1 MCSSPQ
7 EKCSKMPVYHCTQQT
22 AAAHGN
28 KNLWQKAALHKNC
41 GLPNF
46 ILEMPHPRAE
56 REFKCSKMFQKNL
69 EHLWTSA
76 LSEGWGFYIRSPNQ
90 GPRRG
95 FYLQGVPY
103 FGIVHTK
110 ELRNF
115 MQQHFCRFFI
125 RFCVAFLEG
134 PCVFERHF
142 ILEDFLTRTCFPS
155 FTKRWGGKFPP
166 VTKHGKKACL
176 FSQLPADNCVIQTV
190 HRTEILLSNVCNQCN
205 DTTPLKVGQTSG
217 AGMRCGPQP
226 PRGTASRG
234 GRRAGRSA
242 ARPAGGR
249 GAGAHDSRTSA
260 RCGTG

>member
-1 MCSSPQ
+1 MDQCPFKRMGVLYSVAKSRTPAGVLSSGG
-7 EKCSKMPVYHCTQQT
+7 SIFWDCT
-22 AAAHGN
+22 
-28 KNLWQKAALHKNC
+28 
-41 GLPNF
+41 
-46 ILEMPHPRAE
+46 
-56 REFKCSKMFQKNL
+56 
-69 EHLWTSA
+69 
-76 LSEGWGFYIRSPNQ
+76 YQ
-90 GPRRG
+90 GAPK
-95 FYLQGVPY
+95 FHAIAFLQV
-103 FGIVHTK
+103 
-110 ELRNF
+110 
-115 MQQHFCRFFI
+115 FF

-249 GAGAHDSRTSA
+249 GASARDSRTSA

>member
-7 EKCSKMPVYHCTQQT
+7 EKCSKMLVYHARGRRRQLMETKICGKRPRCTRT
-22 AAAHGN
+22 VGYPTSSLKCPTPELKGN
-28 KNLWQKAALHKNC
+28 LNA
-41 GLPNF
+41 P
-46 ILEMPHPRAE
+46 
-56 REFKCSKMFQKNL
+56 KCSQKNL

-76 LSEGWGFYIRSPNQ
+76 LSKGWGFYIRSPNQ

-249 GAGAHDSRTSA
+249 GAGARDSRTSA